1 MSTLPKD
8 FRDVLMAL
16 NAERAK
22 YLVVGGYA
30 VSVYSEPRATKDIDL
45 WIKTDAENSRA
56 VYRALVA
63 FGAPLGGISIED
75 FDLKAKTGFQ
85 VGVAPVRIDLLHQV
99 DGLTF
104 DEAWE
109 NRVEGLLDGDIPVY
123 VISREDLVRN
133 KLASGRKRDL
143 LDVEAIHE
151 AALHQKKAIN

>member
-1 MSTLPKD
+1 MSILPKD
-8 FRDVLMAL
+8 FRDILTAL
-16 NAERAK
+16 NAEQAK

-30 VSVYSEPRATKDIDL
+30 VSVHSEPRATKDIDL
-45 WIKTDAENSRA
+45 WIKTDAQNSRA

-75 FDLKAKTGFQ
+75 FDLKAKTRFQ
-85 VGVAPVRIDLLHQV
+85 IGVAPVRIDLLHQV

-109 NRVEGLLDGDIPVY
+109 NRVEGLLDGNIPVY
-123 VISREDLVRN
+123 VISREDLIRN

-151 AALHQKKAIN
+151 AASQQKKPSR

>member
-1 MSTLPKD
+1 MSILPKD
-8 FRDVLMAL
+8 FRDILTAL
-16 NAERAK
+16 NAEQAK

-30 VSVYSEPRATKDIDL
+30 VSVHSEPRATKDIDL
-45 WIKTDAENSRA
+45 WIKTDAQNSRA

-75 FDLKAKTGFQ
+75 FDLKVKTRFQ
-85 VGVAPVRIDLLHQV
+85 IGVAPVRIDLLHQV

-109 NRVEGLLDGDIPVY
+109 NRVEGLLDGNIPVY
-123 VISREDLVRN
+123 VISREDLIRN

-151 AALHQKKAIN
+151 AASQQKKPSR